1 MFVFVHMDDK
11 TSQLLIYTIKAHLNQ
26 HIAILFLG
34 SHVFHCKIK
43 SISSGF
49 FLFHNTNI
57 FFTDDIIPFFVHY

>member
-1 MFVFVHMDDK
+1 MLDYPSTHMFVFVHMDTK

-43 SISSGF
+43 KYKLR
-49 FLFHNTNI
+49 FLL
-57 FFTDDIIPFFVHY
+57 VS